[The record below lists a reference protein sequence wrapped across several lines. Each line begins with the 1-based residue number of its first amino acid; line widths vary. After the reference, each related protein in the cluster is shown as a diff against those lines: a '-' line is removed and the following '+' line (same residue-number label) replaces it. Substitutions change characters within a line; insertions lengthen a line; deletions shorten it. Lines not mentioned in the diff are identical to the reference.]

1 MKISKEK
8 IDRIKEEVLSV
19 LYRNSPKALF
29 TVEIAAALIRDEEFT
44 KKLLLELESQ
54 KLISSVNK
62 NSNGINYL
70 RRLRWRLSTKAFE
83 AYNTIEN
90 QKIKYNEMDNTYV

>member
-54 KLISSVNK
+54 KFISSVNK
-62 NSNGINYL
+62 NSNGISYL
-70 RRLRWRLSTKAFE
+70 RRLRWRLSTKTFE
-83 AYNTIEN
+83 AYDAIEK
-90 QKIKYNEMDNTYV
+90 QKVKYDEINHTYV